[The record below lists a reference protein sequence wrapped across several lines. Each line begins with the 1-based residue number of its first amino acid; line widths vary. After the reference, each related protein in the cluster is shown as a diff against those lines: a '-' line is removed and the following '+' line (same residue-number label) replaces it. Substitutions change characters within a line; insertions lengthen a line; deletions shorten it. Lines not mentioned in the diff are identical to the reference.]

1 MMNFQRLLFLF
12 LILYNEKISLQNQW
26 ILYFVQNVQNRE
38 TNHKNIIK
46 KDVNNNL
53 TLEGKEIDYNITNK
67 EKMCHDKKNINK
79 KKIIDKSKD
88 IYIGEDSHKK
98 NVIDKVKN
106 IHKEKSINKL
116 EDIAKEN
123 SIDNRKCIDEEKT
136 INKGENISR
145 RGVSKVENVDEEYVI
160 DKKKRIDKEKTINKG
175 KNISREGVSNVENV
189 DEEYVMDKKKR
200 IDKEKTIN
208 KGENISREEVS
219 KVENVDKEY
228 VMGKKICV
236 DKEKIIN
243 KEENIDKV
251 KEVVKAKNID
261 KEDRVDKKN
270 ESIIINVPVIVK
282 SLETQ
287 ISLINDI
294 KIKDGFI
301 EIHNVE
307 NRVFVEEGTLVKLSY
322 KNNSTVFIKGYVRS
336 FIEYSIL
343 DSIDGDKILTCKKGL
358 IAYKD
363 FKITSN
369 LKFDIDIFNKN
380 DKYLPIVFDNNDF
393 KHNNIL
399 YGRLEKFAVKC
410 HLKYEH
416 KDASCNL
423 KRENIFYSLKE
434 SMVINLNIS
443 FLQNKYTEYKN

>member
-1 MMNFQRLLFLF
+1 M
-12 LILYNEKISLQNQW
+12 
-26 ILYFVQNVQNRE
+26 QNVQNKE
-38 TNHKNIIK
+38 TKHKNIIK

-67 EKMCHDKKNINK
+67 EKMYHDKKNINK

-98 NVIDKVKN
+98 NVIDKVEN
-106 IHKEKSINKL
+106 VHKEKSINKL
-116 EDIAKEN
+116 KNIAKEN
-123 SIDNRKCIDEEKT
+123 SMDNRKCIDEEKT

-145 RGVSKVENVDEEYVI
+145 EGVSK
-160 DKKKRIDKEKTINKG
+160 
-175 KNISREGVSNVENV
+175 VENV

-228 VMGKKICV
+228 VMGKKICI

-307 NRVFVEEGTLVKLSY
+307 NRVFVEEGTLVKLNY

-343 DSIDGDKILTCKKGL
+343 DSIDGDKILTYKKGL

-416 KDASCNL
+416 KDASYNL